1 VKPSGTP
8 FRVLALDGG
17 GIKGVFT
24 AALLAELER
33 MTGKRVAEHFELITG
48 TSTGGIV
55 AIALAVGIPAG
66 EILRFYVEHGPEI
79 FPSVGLHV
87 RLRHQIRWM
96 LSGKHDARPL
106 KQALASVFGSR
117 RIGEARTR
125 LVVPAFNVVDGSIM
139 LFKTAHCARFRQD
152 YLRSCIDV
160 ALATSAAPTF
170 LPAHDIG
177 DGRVYLDGGL
187 WANNPILVGVL
198 DAIVNCGQQANDV
211 DVLNIG
217 TTEEAFHVPE
227 ELRRRGGA
235 LKWISRLASLFM
247 QAQSDAV
254 LKQATILLERKP
266 YRISPS
272 VRPSRFRLDDARRI
286 SDLQALGIDC
296 ARHHEQYV
304 SPRFLTQQAEPLVP
318 FHSLISAVEAQTPT
332 VALTQPEG

>member
-1 VKPSGTP
+1 VSDTFSETP

-17 GIKGVFT
+17 GIKGIFT

-33 MTGKRVAEHFELITG
+33 MTGNRVAESFDLITG
-48 TSTGGIV
+48 TSTGGII
-55 AIALAVGIPAG
+55 AIALSVGIPA
-66 EILRFYVEHGPEI
+66 EDILQFYVDHGPAI
-79 FPSVGLHV
+79 FPSVGLQV
-87 RLRHQIRWM
+87 RLRHQIRWL
-96 LSGKHDARPL
+96 LSGKHDPTPL
-106 KQALASVFGSR
+106 RRALLSVFGER

-125 LVVPAFNVVDGSIM
+125 LVVPAFNIVDGSVT

-152 YLRSCIDV
+152 YLRSCVDV

-198 DAIVNCGQQANDV
+198 EAIVNCAQQPSRI

-227 ELRRRGGA
+227 ELRRRAGA
-235 LKWISRLASLFM
+235 LKWLSRLAPLFM

-272 VRPSRFRLDDARRI
+272 VRPSRFNLDDARRI
-286 SDLQALGIDC
+286 SDLRALGIDC
-296 ARHHEQYV
+296 ARHHEQYL
-304 SPRFLTQQAEPLVP
+304 SSRFLTQPAKPFIPSHGMAGKVVP
-318 FHSLISAVEAQTPT
+318 SPN
-332 VALTQPEG
+332 